1 MITTYTP
8 GPWTASEQ
16 FDDDESLGIAVS
28 AGRQEIVRI
37 HDIGREGFAN
47 AALIAAA
54 PDMLAALHRAAGALA
69 SVSYSDPS
77 IESAYSTVLAAI
89 ARATQE

>member
-1 MITTYTP
+1 MPIAHTP
-8 GPWTASEQ
+8 GPWTAAEH
-16 FDDDESLGIAVS
+16 FDGDESLGISVG

-54 PDMLAALHRAAGALA
+54 PDLLAALREIEALDD
-69 SVSYSDPS
+69 SVVGLDR
-77 IESAYSTVLAAI
+77 IEYARNVARSAI
-89 ARATQE
+89 AKATQV